1 MSDTPRTDKHYGV
14 LAFQPTHHVRGTN
27 SDIAFARQLER
38 ELSAANRSLGREA
51 VSDTPRTDAAF
62 TAMVEGDFARQLER
76 ELSAA
81 RAELARVNDLL
92 STVRMERDGLSNRIV
107 ELANELTEAVGLLRD
122 WRLEYR
128 YPTLPGE
135 VDRAHRTDDFLT
147 KHGGGR

>member
-1 MSDTPRTDKHYGV
+1 MSKRRNFKNGYGAIRKDAPKSKQITDDETKPDWSMD
-14 LAFQPTHHVRGTN
+14 LA
-27 SDIAFARQLER
+27 
-38 ELSAANRSLGREA
+38 
-51 VSDTPRTDAAF
+51 
-62 TAMVEGDFARQLER
+62 
-76 ELSAA
+76 LSAA

-135 VDRAHRTDDFLT
+135 VDRSHRTDDFLT